1 MSTASHIGQRISELR
16 HVRQLTTRQLAAK
29 VNISVSFL
37 EKIERGARNP
47 SPGLIP
53 RLAEALGVGP
63 DQITGQP
70 YMNGTETE
78 EQAQA
83 VIPEL
88 RRILLTYDNPDD
100 LPAAPRPLAAL
111 AAEMDHVVQ
120 MRQDGRYVPM
130 GPLLPGLLSEL
141 THIALTSRGQEQQR
155 AFWWLARGY
164 RATNSLAHKMGYH
177 DLSFTAIERVRWAA
191 GQSGDPLMQVT
202 AAYLKAG
209 AMVRVGTFSS
219 ARRVLEGLLDEVERL
234 SPEQCM
240 TDAHLALQGA
250 VLLKLAILEARD
262 RRSDSDSRARA
273 RLDEARQHAEVL
285 GSDTTH
291 YEMSFGPTNLRIHE
305 VAALID
311 SGDTEQAL
319 ARLREWGTEED
330 RDEWEVPASFAG
342 ERASHHYIDVAA
354 ARLAEGDRTGAHRD
368 LLQAR
373 RIAPTHT
380 RYHPTTRA
388 TAATLARL
396 DRKNNDSIAGLA
408 RWAGA

>member
-1 MSTASHIGQRISELR
+1 MSTALHIGQRISELR
-16 HVRQLTTRQLAAK
+16 NIRQLGVRRLAEK
-29 VNISVSFL
+29 VNISVSML
-37 EKIERGARNP
+37 EKIEGGRRNP
-47 SPGLIP
+47 SPGLIAQ
-53 RLAEALGVGP
+53 LATALGVGP

-111 AAEMDHVVQ
+111 AVEMDHVAQ
-120 MRQDGRYVPM
+120 MRQDGQYVPM

-141 THIALTSRGQEQQR
+141 THIALTARDREQQL

-191 GQSGDPLMQVT
+191 TQSGDPLMQVT

-209 AMVRVGTFSS
+209 AMVRVGTYSS
-219 ARRVLEGLLDEVERL
+219 ARRVLEGLLDEIERL
-234 SPEQCM
+234 APEQCM
-240 TDAHLALQGA
+240 TNAHLALQGA
-250 VLLKLAILEARD
+250 VLLKLAVLEARD
-262 RRSDSDSRARA
+262 RQPDSAQRARA
-273 RLDEARQHAEVL
+273 RLDEARQHAGLL
-285 GSDTTH
+285 GQDTTH

-311 SGDTEQAL
+311 SGDTGQAL
-319 ARLREWGTEED
+319 AKLREWGAEED

-354 ARLAEGDRTGAHRD
+354 ARLAEGDRAGAHRD
-368 LLQAR
+368 LLEAR
-373 RIAPTHT
+373 KIAPTHT
-380 RYHPTTRA
+380 RFHPTTRA

-396 DRKNNDSIAGLA
+396 DRGNDDSIAGLA
-408 RWAGA
+408 RWTGA

>member
-16 HVRQLTTRQLAAK
+16 HIRQLSVRRLAAK
-29 VNISVSFL
+29 VNVSVSLL

-47 SPGLIP
+47 SPGLIAA
-53 RLAEALGVGP
+53 LAEALGVGP

-70 YMNGTETE
+70 YMNGSETQ

-111 AAEMDHVVQ
+111 AVEMDHVVQ

-130 GPLLPGLLSEL
+130 GPLLPSLLSEL
-141 THIALTSRGQEQQR
+141 THIALTARDREQQQ

-191 GQSGDPLMQVT
+191 SQSGDPLMQVT

-209 AMVRVGTFSS
+209 AMVRMGTYSS
-219 ARRVLEGLLDEVERL
+219 ARRVLEGLLDEVEQL
-234 SPEQCM
+234 APEQCM

-262 RRSDSDSRARA
+262 RRPDSDLRARA
-273 RLDEARQHAEVL
+273 RLDEARGHAGML
-285 GSDTTH
+285 GTDTSH

-319 ARLREWGTEED
+319 AKLREWGTEED

-354 ARLAEGDRTGAHRD
+354 ARLAEGDRAGAHRD
-368 LLQAR
+368 LLEAR

-380 RYHPTTRA
+380 RFHPTTRA
-388 TAATLARL
+388 TATTLVRL
-396 DRKNNDSIAGLA
+396 DRRNDDSIAGLA